1 MYKSQ
6 YWAPCTWTLLHSL
19 AEKASN
25 IETIRITKHIINLVM
40 HNLPCPF
47 CQEHATKYYNNNL
60 HTFLNANDNYSIKLW
75 LFNFH
80 NQVNKETNNYTFD
93 ISQLNKYKK
102 YPLENVV
109 KLWITYFS
117 IMDNRLETS
126 IKKNQILRTNNK
138 VKQLLMPHLYKF
150 NI

>member
-19 AEKASN
+19 AEKSSN
-25 IETIRITKHIINLVM
+25 IETIKITKHIINLVM

-60 HTFLNANDNYSIKLW
+60 HTFLNANDNYSLKLW

-109 KLWITYFS
+109 KLWTRYFS

-138 VKQLLMPHLYKF
+138 VQKLLMPHLYKF